1 MSLVQAADWLMQ
13 KPPEEINA
21 AKCIK
26 SFAEFAK
33 RGWQEIDPDPL
44 LWGNVMQTVCDHLQ
58 ALTEDE
64 FERLIINIPP
74 GHSKSMLVSVMW
86 PAWRWIKQ
94 PWWRAI
100 FAANEQTLVNRDM
113 VKRRNLMSSDW
124 YKNWFRDPTGPFE
137 VPGWNFADDQNT
149 KTYYKNDKLGEFTAV
164 TVGSGTGKRG
174 HSLVIDDPINADN
187 ARSKP
192 MRDAVIRWKTETMS
206 SRFNN
211 MKRKE
216 QVLIMQRLH
225 EDDLTGY
232 LLKNEKGM
240 WQHLCLMSEFEPDR
254 KPGDLRATATYTKTG
269 KMFFRDWRKVKGEVL
284 WPERFPKEVLKA
296 ELIEMKPY
304 GFAGQHQQNPA
315 PIEGGI
321 LKRAWFSHRWLR
333 PGEQPVIGID
343 CHNLPAQFD
352 MYCIFTDA
360 AFKGTED
367 SDYVAIGLW
376 GLKGTRLFLLD
387 LKWEQLSFVDTVVA
401 LKDMVMKWT
410 RPPHVTVS
418 GVYVED
424 KANGTAVMDALKGAI
439 PMLIP
444 IEPDGGKEARI
455 IASSG
460 AWEAGNVILPLS
472 HNRMDD
478 YIQEAITFPKATH
491 DDAIDMSAYAI
502 RRMLGMFS
510 IAMLEALGKE

>member
-1 MSLVQAADWLMQ
+1 MSMGQASDWLSRKTTEEIQAA
-13 KPPEEINA
+13 KA
-21 AKCIK
+21 IK
-26 SFAEFAK
+26 SFAEFVK

-44 LWGNVMQTVCDHLQ
+44 CWGNVMQVICDHLQ
-58 ALTEDE
+58 ALTEGE

-74 GHSKSMLVSVMW
+74 GHSKSMLVGVMW

-100 FAANEQTLVNRDM
+100 FAANEAVLVNRDM
-113 VKRRNLMSSDW
+113 VKRRNLMKSDW
-124 YKNWFRDPTGPFE
+124 YMKWFRDPAGPFE
-137 VPGWNFADDQNT
+137 GVPGWTFADDQNT

-164 TVGSGTGKRG
+164 TVGAGTGKRG

-206 SRFNN
+206 SRFND

-232 LLKNEKGM
+232 LLKHEKGM
-240 WQHLCLMSEFEPDR
+240 WQHLCLMSEFEPT
-254 KPGDLRATATYTKTG
+254 RASKTVTKSG
-269 KMFFRDWRKVKGEVL
+269 KVFFTDWRKHPGEVL
-284 WPERFPKEVLKA
+284 WPARFPKSVLKN

-304 GFAGQHQQNPA
+304 GYAGQHQQNPA
-315 PIEGGI
+315 PMEGGI
-321 LKRAWFSHRWLR
+321 LKRAWFNHRWLR
-333 PGEQPVIGID
+333 PGESPVIGID
-343 CHNLPAQFD
+343 CHNLPMQFD
-352 MYCIFTDA
+352 MYAMFTDA
-360 AFKGTED
+360 AFKKTED
-367 SDYVAIGLW
+367 SDYVATGLW
-376 GLKGTRLFLLD
+376 GLRGPNLFLLD
-387 LKWEQLSFVDTVVA
+387 LKWERMSFTETVVA
-401 LKDMVMKWT
+401 IKDMVSKWT
-410 RPPHVTVS
+410 RPPHVVVS

-424 KANGTAVMDALKGAI
+424 KANGSAVMDALKGSI

-444 IEPDGGKEARI
+444 VEPDGGKEARI

-460 AWEAGNVILPLS
+460 AWEAGNVILPLT

-478 YIQEAITFPKATH
+478 YIQEAITFPKASH

-502 RRMLGMFS
+502 RKMLGEFS
-510 IAMLEALGKE
+510 IGILEALGRL